1 MEIPEALSQRPK
13 DLFMNKRLL
22 AIFAATGASTIYGIN
37 HTVAKG
43 LMPVY
48 IEPFGFIL
56 LRVLGAAIL
65 FWFISIWGPKE
76 KIATSDWPRLLVC
89 TVFGMVINMLLF
101 FKGLSLTTPINSS
114 VIITISPIL
123 VLVLA
128 AVLIKERI
136 TVLKTAGIIT
146 GLAGAMAL
154 IFFSKETTDNA
165 PNIPLGNF
173 FVIIN
178 ALSYG
183 LYLIL
188 VKPLTAKYHPFT
200 LMKWLFLFA
209 VIINLPLTLN
219 EFLEVEW
226 TALPAHALLKMG
238 FVVVG
243 TTFLTYLLN
252 VFALKELSAATISA
266 FIYLQPLIAIIYA
279 VATGADNL
287 NLLKVSAALLV
298 FAGVYMVTRKP
309 KPKNENPV

>member
-1 MEIPEALSQRPK
+1 MS
-13 DLFMNKRLL
+13 KRLL

-43 LMPVY
+43 LMPIY

-65 FWFISIWGPKE
+65 FWLISIWGPKE
-76 KIATSDWPRLLVC
+76 KIATSDWPRLLGC

-128 AVLIKERI
+128 AILIKERI
-136 TVLKTAGIIT
+136 TVLKTTGIIT

-154 IFFSKETTDNA
+154 IFFSKEATENA
-165 PNIPLGNF
+165 PNIPLGNLL
-173 FVIIN
+173 VIIN

-188 VKPLTAKYHPFT
+188 VKPLTAKYHSFT

-226 TALPAHALLKMG
+226 KALPAHALLKMG

-287 NLLKVSAALLV
+287 NLVKVSAALLV

-309 KPKNENPV
+309 KPIALKDDDLP

>member
-1 MEIPEALSQRPK
+1 MS
-13 DLFMNKRLL
+13 KRLL
-22 AIFAATGASTIYGIN
+22 AILAATGASTIYGIN

-43 LMPVY
+43 LMPIY

-65 FWFISIWGPKE
+65 FWLISIWGPKE
-76 KIATSDWPRLLVC
+76 KIATSDWPRLIGC

-136 TVLKTAGIIT
+136 TVLKTVGIIT

-154 IFFSKETTDNA
+154 IFFSKEATDNA

-188 VKPLTAKYHPFT
+188 VKPLTAKYHSFT

-209 VIINLPLTLN
+209 VIINLPITLN

-226 TALPAHALLKMG
+226 KALPAHALLKMG
-238 FVVVG
+238 FVIVG

-252 VFALKELSAATISA
+252 VFALRS
-266 FIYLQPLIAIIYA
+266 
-279 VATGADNL
+279 
-287 NLLKVSAALLV
+287 
-298 FAGVYMVTRKP
+298 
-309 KPKNENPV
+309 

>member
-1 MEIPEALSQRPK
+1 M
-13 DLFMNKRLL
+13 DKRLL
-22 AIFAATGASTIYGIN
+22 AILAATGASTIYGIN

-43 LMPVY
+43 LMPMH

-56 LRVLGAAIL
+56 LRVSGAAIL
-65 FWFISIWGPKE
+65 FWLISFWGPKE
-76 KIATSDWPRLLVC
+76 KIATSDWPRLLGC
-89 TVFGMVINMLLF
+89 TIFGMVINMLLF

-123 VLVLA
+123 VLILA
-128 AVLIKERI
+128 AILIKERI
-136 TVLKTAGIIT
+136 TFLKSAGIIT
-146 GLAGAMAL
+146 GLAGAVAL
-154 IFFSKETTDNA
+154 VFFSKESTSNA
-165 PNIPLGNF
+165 PNIPVGNLL
-173 FVIIN
+173 VIIN

-188 VKPLTAKYHPFT
+188 VKPLTSKYHPFT

-209 VIINLPLTLN
+209 VVINLPITLN
-219 EFLEVEW
+219 EFLDVEW
-226 TALPAHALLKMG
+226 KTLPMDALLKMA

-279 VATGADNL
+279 VATGADSL
-287 NLLKVSAALLV
+287 NLVKISAALLV

-309 KPKNENPV
+309 KPTGQ